1 MLRETGF
8 YGAMTEA
15 DEARKTVSYPGAGAK
30 SPVDALLPEAI
41 AQAAED
47 AGVKKAGQSGWI
59 IFALAVLG
67 GAFVGLGGLF
77 ATIAI
82 SGAQGV
88 LPYGVTRLLMGG
100 AFSLGLIL
108 VVIAGAQLFTSD
120 ALMVMAWASGRL
132 KTGRMFRVWTIVWLG
147 NFAGSLGLAALVFLS
162 GQYTA
167 GHGEVGATALYLA
180 AAKSSLAPDKAF
192 FLGILCNV
200 LVCLAVWLSLA
211 ARSITD
217 KVLAIFF
224 PVSAFVA
231 AGFEHCVANMYFIP
245 YGLMVKWWA
254 PESFWQDLAAH
265 HTTVKDIDAGQF
277 AINLVAVTA
286 GNWVGGALLVGG
298 IYWLIFRR
306 GRG

>member
-15 DEARKTVSYPGAGAK
+15 DEARKTASYPGAGAK

-147 NFAGSLGLAALVFLS
+147 NFAGSLGLAALVFRL
-162 GQYTA
+162 
-167 GHGEVGATALYLA
+167 
-180 AAKSSLAPDKAF
+180 
-192 FLGILCNV
+192 
-200 LVCLAVWLSLA
+200 
-211 ARSITD
+211 
-217 KVLAIFF
+217 
-224 PVSAFVA
+224 
-231 AGFEHCVANMYFIP
+231 
-245 YGLMVKWWA
+245 
-254 PESFWQDLAAH
+254 
-265 HTTVKDIDAGQF
+265 F
-277 AINLVAVTA
+277 AI
-286 GNWVGGALLVGG
+286 
-298 IYWLIFRR
+298 
-306 GRG
+306 